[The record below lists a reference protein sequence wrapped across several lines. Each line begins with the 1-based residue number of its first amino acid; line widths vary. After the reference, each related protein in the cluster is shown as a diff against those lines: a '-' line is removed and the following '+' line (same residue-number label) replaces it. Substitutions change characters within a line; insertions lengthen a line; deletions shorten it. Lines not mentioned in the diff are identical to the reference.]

1 MVNPGD
7 RFCFRCGS
15 KITLTSL
22 HERRGE
28 EGQKASPT
36 MSLSRYTASKGEEGG
51 GFGKP
56 HDKRRLYTIG
66 L

>member
-36 MSLSRYTASKGEEGG
+36 MSSSRYTASKAKKEEALASRTV
-51 GFGKP
+51 KE
-56 HDKRRLYTIG
+56 DCRQ
-66 L
+66 